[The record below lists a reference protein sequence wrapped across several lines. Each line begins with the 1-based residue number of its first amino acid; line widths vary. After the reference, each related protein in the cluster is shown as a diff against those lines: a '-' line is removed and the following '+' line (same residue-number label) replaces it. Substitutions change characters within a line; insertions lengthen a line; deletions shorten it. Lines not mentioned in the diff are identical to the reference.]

1 MEIIKT
7 IFESVYLIK
16 PNLFEDNRGFF
27 FESYQKEKLKLL
39 GIDKEFIQDNHSY
52 SKEAGTIRGM
62 HFQSPPNAQ
71 TKLIRVTSGSIKNY
85 FVDIRKNSPTFKQF
99 DFIELSSENKL
110 LLYLPVGFANGFI
123 TLVENCEILY
133 KVDNYYDPDSDKSFT
148 YNDRE
153 IGIDW
158 CMSSPI
164 LSQKDKIALPFSE
177 IGTPFLYGENS

>member
-7 IFESVYLIK
+7 IFESVHLIR
-16 PNLFEDNRGFF
+16 PNLLEDNRGFF
-27 FESYQKEKLKLL
+27 FESYQKEKLKQL

-52 SKEAGTIRGM
+52 SKETGTIRGM

-71 TKLIRVTSGSIKNY
+71 TKLIRVISGSIKNY

-99 DFIELSSENKL
+99 YSVELSSENKL

-133 KVDNYYDPDSDKSFT
+133 KVDNYYAPDSDKSFA
-148 YNDRE
+148 YNDSE
-153 IGIDW
+153 IDINWGI
-158 CMSSPI
+158 SSPI
-164 LSQKDKIALPFSE
+164 LSKKDMIALPLSE
-177 IGTPFLYGENS
+177 IGTPFLYGKN